1 MTVTLAQ
8 LRAGRALLNWTTER
22 LASASCV
29 HRETIG
35 KIESGRVYAP
45 QKATL
50 ARLVAALERGGVV
63 FTESGMVGIKADI
76 LRFSAS
82 VSRISDR

>member
-1 MTVTLAQ
+1 MTVTAAQ
-8 LRAGRALLNWTTER
+8 LRAGRSLLNWTTER
-22 LASASCV
+22 LAATSCV

-35 KIESGRVYAP
+35 RIESGRVYAP

-50 ARLVAALERGGVV
+50 ARLAAALEQGGVV
-63 FTESGMVGIKADI
+63 FAENGMVGIKSDI

-82 VSRISDR
+82 KSGKSGG